1 MSDLLKEAIA
11 DAKTVRETAIA
22 NAKMAL
28 EEAFTPH
35 LKSMLS
41 AKLSED
47 EVEEGF
53 EDEITA
59 EEMDDDEDPEEAMHD
74 KNRREDD
81 DDEIDEMGHE
91 DDEDPEEGM
100 HDKNRRED
108 DDEDMDE
115 GIIEINGVKYA
126 PVVEGEHEDEDE
138 MEEGMHDKP
147 RREDDDEEMDEDID
161 LEEVIKELETEIA
174 EAEESDEDLTEGEHE
189 DDEDPEEGMRPKRE
203 DDDEV
208 DEDIDNLDL
217 ESVIKELETEI
228 AEAEESDDDLT
239 EGEHEDDDEKKDE
252 SVDEE
257 IVVEED
263 EEDLEE
269 QSKSSGIGAGD
280 NKVNKASA
288 GDEEDPGKG
297 KEMKESVNAM
307 QKELNEYKEA
317 VTFLREKLHEVN
329 ILNAKLLYTNRL
341 FKEYVLSND
350 QKLKIVE
357 TFDRAQTT
365 REIKLVYSTLAESF
379 KNGDIK
385 KNRVQESASQK
396 TGTTKP
402 TKKIITE
409 ESEVANRF
417 KKLAGII

>member
-1 MSDLLKEAIA
+1 MSNLLKEAIA

-41 AKLSED
+41 AKLAED

-59 EEMDDDEDPEEAMHD
+59 EEMDDEE
-74 KNRREDD
+74 E
-81 DDEIDEMGHE
+81 
-91 DDEDPEEGM
+91 
-100 HDKNRRED
+100 
-108 DDEDMDE
+108 EDMDE
-115 GIIEINGVKYA
+115 YGNKSYREEDDEEMPMDEPEMEDEMGGDEEMEEEGVIEINGVKYA
-126 PVVEGEHEDEDE
+126 PVVSEEEEEIPAEEEPEGDMEDE
-138 MEEGMHDKP
+138 
-147 RREDDDEEMDEDID
+147 
-161 LEEVIKELETEIA
+161 
-174 EAEESDEDLTEGEHE
+174 
-189 DDEDPEEGMRPKRE
+189 
-203 DDDEV
+203 
-208 DEDIDNLDL
+208 LDL

-228 AEAEESDDDLT
+228 AEAEESDEDSVN
-239 EGEHEDDDEKKDE
+239 EGEDEDEKDE
-252 SVDEE
+252 VDEE
-257 IVVEED
+257 IVVEEED
-263 EEDLEE
+263 EDKKVDE
-269 QSKSSGIGAGD
+269 QSPSSGIGNGD
-280 NKVNKASA
+280 NVQPKGGTAA
-288 GDEEDPGKG
+288 DEEDPGKG
-297 KEMKESVNAM
+297 KDKPGANESVEA
-307 QKELNEYKEA
+307 ELNEYKEA

-341 FKEYVLSND
+341 FKEFVLSNG
-350 QKLKIVE
+350 QKMKIVE

-417 KKLAGII
+417 KKLAGIL